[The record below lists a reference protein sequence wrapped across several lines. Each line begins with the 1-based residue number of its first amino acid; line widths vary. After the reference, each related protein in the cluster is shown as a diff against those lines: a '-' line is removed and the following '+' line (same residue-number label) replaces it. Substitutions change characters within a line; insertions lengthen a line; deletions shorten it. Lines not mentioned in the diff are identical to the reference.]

1 MTQQY
6 SFISKSKA
14 ALPTQETNL
23 RGEEIIIVAEVKGVR
38 SVHFV
43 SQVKLCGYD
52 NELWY
57 PIGERDLFSSVEQL
71 MVVNDICHNVVRI
84 DVLNINNETSSDCKV
99 IFNRSTK

>member
-1 MTQQY
+1 MTQQH
-6 SFISKSKA
+6 SFTSKSKA

-43 SQVKLCGYD
+43 SQVKLCGCD
-52 NELWY
+52 NDLWY
-57 PIGERDLFSSVEQL
+57 SIGERDLFSSVEQL
-71 MVVNDICHNVVRI
+71 MVVNGICHNVVRI

-99 IFNRSTK
+99 IL